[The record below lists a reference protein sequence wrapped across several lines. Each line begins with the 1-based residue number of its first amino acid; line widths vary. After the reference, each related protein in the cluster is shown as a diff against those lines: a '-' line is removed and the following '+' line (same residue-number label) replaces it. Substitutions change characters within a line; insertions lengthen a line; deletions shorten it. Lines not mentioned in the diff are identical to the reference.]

1 MRKPVIMVMD
11 AQGGGM
17 VIADSM
23 LGEITPAM
31 ACAIARSDAARI
43 LIPFAGCDHNIAGV
57 RDFSLAF
64 LIRDAVDQLKKYLTD
79 DAALR

>member
-1 MRKPVIMVMD
+1 
-11 AQGGGM
+11 
-17 VIADSM
+17 
-23 LGEITPAM
+23 M
-31 ACAIARSDAARI
+31 ACAIARSDAAHI